1 MVQVETDNMTTKD
14 EHTICAEHLISLI
27 DFDRVYNNCAD
38 ISKRKFSE
46 ENIISSIQKMIREYP
61 HFDISIPDRI
71 ESFTLLL
78 SSRKGT
84 MNDYMYF
91 MAGIDNGNHTWYLTE
106 KTFLDKMKYQDD
118 RAHHV
123 IWFNMKEYLKGH
135 KLNKLIKTIG

>member
-1 MVQVETDNMTTKD
+1 MITED

-27 DFDRVYNNCAD
+27 DFDRVYNNCAK
-38 ISKRKFSE
+38 ISKKKFYKE
-46 ENIISSIQKMIREYP
+46 DIISSIQRMIRSNP
-61 HFDISIPDRI
+61 HLDTSIPGRI

-106 KTFLDKMKYQDD
+106 GTFLNKIKYQDD

-123 IWFNMKEYLKGH
+123 VWFNMKEYLKGY
-135 KLNKLIKTIG
+135 KLNKLINTIV